1 MRSGKKALSLT
12 LFASIAISGCQTP
25 EPVQIPV
32 VPVSTSHVLPAGT
45 IASDA
50 VSRVGVTNLPVP
62 GPVEFA
68 PIAQG
73 NFLQAFLDM
82 GLEAKLTANG
92 FIVHLPSDSHFDLNK
107 ATLKPSMISR
117 LKEIVNEANKPYLA
131 SYNIQVTG
139 HTDSIGSSSHN
150 QTLSERRA
158 SNVMQKMISLGSD
171 QSKLSS
177 IGLGDSTP
185 KFIGERNRRTDFLFT
200 NR

>member
-1 MRSGKKALSLT
+1 
-12 LFASIAISGCQTP
+12 
-25 EPVQIPV
+25 
-32 VPVSTSHVLPAGT
+32 
-45 IASDA
+45 
-50 VSRVGVTNLPVP
+50 
-62 GPVEFA
+62 
-68 PIAQG
+68 
-73 NFLQAFLDM
+73 M

-92 FIVHLPSDSHFDLNK
+92 FIVHLPSDAHFDLNK
-107 ATLKPSMISR
+107 ATLKPALISR
-117 LKEIVNEANKPYLA
+117 LREIVNEANKPYLA
-131 SYNIQVTG
+131 GYQIQVTG

>member
-1 MRSGKKALSLT
+1 MDLISNNVDNRALSKMFILLEETMRSGKKALSLT

-82 GLEAKLTANG
+82 GLEAKLTTNG

-107 ATLKPSMISR
+107 ATLKPF
-117 LKEIVNEANKPYLA
+117 
-131 SYNIQVTG
+131 
-139 HTDSIGSSSHN
+139 
-150 QTLSERRA
+150 
-158 SNVMQKMISLGSD
+158 SLGSD